1 MTDYQHE
8 LLRQQQWEEYHRQL
22 AWDQHNL
29 FLWNQQQHD
38 HYMRCQAM
46 MQHREH
52 IPPVDDAAP
61 WTLPT
66 TRQDDKLTTA
76 DKKPVSAT
84 AESSSVQKDTKGESG
99 AKKSGNQSPSR
110 RRPDTDSHTQRAHR
124 DNKETPPAQVEAL
137 RSKLNVLRQS
147 PKVKAVLL
155 RNELKNMTKSV
166 DGITM
171 RRILEK
177 MMCVW
182 QAKTPHGAKELV
194 KQHGSEIDALAHLM
208 TKNELIKLTDVRK
221 MVETESKHQPKKKTK
236 KKKLKKKK
244 KSQEAAS
251 VHAEEPKKKR
261 RRKMKSKAT
270 DKKTTLEKPVD
281 ASKKPDRDHETQ
293 PEQRQKVQTKN
304 RAPLTNPQD
313 VLRSQEL
320 GSKSIGQKRRT
331 ASAGGRRLNDRRNDD
346 LTNDKPQEDAER
358 HSTTRCDDST
368 TGECRTSEDKRSN
381 DVTTDNDSTPG
392 TATSQRHGRHG
403 LSGVEF
409 EDEDWAPKENET
421 DDMRHKIE
429 NMMKRVTASTGRRQG
444 KCQADWGGPTD
455 GHDQDTDYLVKDD
468 DRKPSPEVLKQQM
481 LRDEQLCFEPP
492 PKMKLRP
499 QWEKQ
504 IKRTLSTGG
513 QGQTTRDKRSTVSTT
528 GNDSTTRKV
537 TTQRQD
543 NSTLRI
549 TICHDRATTQQHDST
564 AGKQKYQHGGRYHR
578 TSFK

>member
-76 DKKPVSAT
+76 DKTPVSAT

-236 KKKLKKKK
+236 KKKLKKKEK
-244 KSQEAAS
+244 IAGSSIGPRRRTKEKTSQE
-251 VHAEEPKKKR
+251 
-261 RRKMKSKAT
+261 
-270 DKKTTLEKPVD
+270 
-281 ASKKPDRDHETQ
+281 
-293 PEQRQKVQTKN
+293 
-304 RAPLTNPQD
+304 
-313 VLRSQEL
+313 
-320 GSKSIGQKRRT
+320 
-331 ASAGGRRLNDRRNDD
+331 
-346 LTNDKPQEDAER
+346 
-358 HSTTRCDDST
+358 
-368 TGECRTSEDKRSN
+368 
-381 DVTTDNDSTPG
+381 
-392 TATSQRHGRHG
+392 
-403 LSGVEF
+403 
-409 EDEDWAPKENET
+409 DE
-421 DDMRHKIE
+421 
-429 NMMKRVTASTGRRQG
+429 V
-444 KCQADWGGPTD
+444 
-455 GHDQDTDYLVKDD
+455 
-468 DRKPSPEVLKQQM
+468 
-481 LRDEQLCFEPP
+481 
-492 PKMKLRP
+492 
-499 QWEKQ
+499 
-504 IKRTLSTGG
+504 
-513 QGQTTRDKRSTVSTT
+513 
-528 GNDSTTRKV
+528 
-537 TTQRQD
+537 
-543 NSTLRI
+543 
-549 TICHDRATTQQHDST
+549 
-564 AGKQKYQHGGRYHR
+564 
-578 TSFK
+578 